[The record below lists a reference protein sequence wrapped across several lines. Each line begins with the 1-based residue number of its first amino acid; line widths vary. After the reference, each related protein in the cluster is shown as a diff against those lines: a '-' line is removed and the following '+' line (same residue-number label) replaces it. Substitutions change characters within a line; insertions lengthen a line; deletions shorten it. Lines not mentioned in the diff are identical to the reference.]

1 MSKLG
6 EQIFA
11 VKELD
16 LSWRTSNMFTSN
28 YKSFSKKSGFSYK
41 IFKKFL
47 ARSRCI
53 HFFTSF
59 TRCRYSVQIFDPEF
73 WSRFSV
79 RIFYSDFRSSSFCQF
94 CVPDFRTRFAVP
106 IFGQIFS
113 VQFFGQDF
121 RTRLLVKIFGP
132 EFWFEKMFI
141 LINFEIASIF
151 L

>member
-16 LSWRTSNMFTSN
+16 LSCRTSNMFTSN
-28 YKSFSKKSGFSYK
+28 YKSFVRKSRFSYK
-41 IFKKFL
+41 NFKKFV
-47 ARSRCI
+47 AWSRCI
-53 HFFTSF
+53 HFFISF
-59 TRCRYSVQIFDPEF
+59 TPNNRSK
-73 WSRFSV
+73 FSIQNFCLDFQSGFFI
-79 RIFYSDFRSSSFCQF
+79 RISGPAVCASFAFQ
-94 CVPDFRTRFAVP
+94 